1 MSGRSLWYKL
11 IVMTL
16 ALVLIVPILAA
27 CDGTEEATPSPI
39 PLTTPTLAVSTPTPT
54 PTPTPTKTPTL
65 TPTPILTM
73 EPTPKQV
80 SVEVSYDEFQKASE
94 SNNGHVSKTIE
105 VASGD
110 SIVVTLW
117 SNATTGFSWSE
128 SATISDPGV
137 LQQTNH
143 DYVAPEAQGLVGA
156 AGKEVWTFK
165 ALKVDTSQVSM
176 GYSQP
181 WEGGQK
187 DVYGFSLTVTV
198 K

>member
-1 MSGRSLWYKL
+1 VKKL
-11 IVMTL
+11 L
-16 ALVLIVPILAA
+16 ALVIGLIILSILAVGGLA
-27 CDGTEEATPSPI
+27 CGKSDSKSTE
-39 PLTTPTLAVSTPTPT
+39 V
-54 PTPTPTKTPTL
+54 
-65 TPTPILTM
+65 
-73 EPTPKQV
+73 PKQV

-94 SNNGHVSKTIE
+94 SNNGRVSKTIE

-110 SIVVTLW
+110 FIVVTLW

-137 LQQTNH
+137 LRQTNH

-165 ALKVDTSQVSM
+165 ALKVGTSQVSM

>member
-1 MSGRSLWYKL
+1 MKRVS
-11 IVMTL
+11 
-16 ALVLIVPILAA
+16 ALVIGLILVIGIVVGVVA
-27 CDGTEEATPSPI
+27 CGKSGNNSTE
-39 PLTTPTLAVSTPTPT
+39 V
-54 PTPTPTKTPTL
+54 
-65 TPTPILTM
+65 
-73 EPTPKQV
+73 PKQV
-80 SVEVSYDEFQKASE
+80 SVEVSNDEFQTASA
-94 SNNGHVSKTIE
+94 STGGSVSKAIE

-117 SNATTGFSWSE
+117 SNKTTGFSWSE

-143 DYVAPEAQGLVGA
+143 EYVAPETGLMGA

-165 ALKVDTSQVSM
+165 ASKAGTSEVSM
-176 GYSQP
+176 EYSQP

-187 DVYGFSLTVTV
+187 NVYGFSLTVTV